1 MKYSFFDSFWRLSV
15 LNLNDNTIFII
26 EIATHMTRTIYLF
39 VGTLFL
45 CFPLFAKSTGADTLN
60 RIDKLGRRYGY
71 WIVDNQNEPIAMN
84 ATTKWKEGTY
94 VKGRKEGVWINYF
107 EDGKTPRLIGEYAD
121 NRPAGA
127 FFRFN
132 NKGALQQAS
141 SVPRKVRYAQSI
153 AASNDV
159 FTCKMNFENKEV
171 VAGQVYFSQKIIKK
185 NAFQFWV
192 EKSLEAI
199 SSESKVIDFT
209 WMNTNYDKLYAKY
222 LEVRTPNNQLKET
235 AKIEK
240 EVLKIEATISKE
252 QESARKGKYFLP
264 PLVRNPRVASGLKF
278 QSNGFNKLYTVDNEI
293 WIDGYFKNGQ
303 LQDGKVFIYDTD
315 GVLLKVRVYKNGMYE
330 SDGIL

>member
-1 MKYSFFDSFWRLSV
+1 
-15 LNLNDNTIFII
+15 
-26 EIATHMTRTIYLF
+26 MTRTIFLF
-39 VGTLFL
+39 IGTLL
-45 CFPLFAKSTGADTLN
+45 LSTQLFAKAVAVDTLN
-60 RIDKLGRRYGY
+60 RINNKGERFGY
-71 WIVDNQNEPIAMN
+71 WIVNENNEPIAAN
-84 ATTKWKEGTY
+84 SPSKWKEGTY
-94 VKGRKEGVWINYF
+94 IKGRKEGVWINYF
-107 EDGKTPRLIGEYAD
+107 EDGVTPRLIGEYAD

-141 SVPRKVRYAQSI
+141 SVPRKVKYSQSI

-240 EVLKIEATISKE
+240 EVQKIEATISKE
-252 QESARKGKYFLP
+252 QESARRGKYFLP

-293 WIDGYFKNGQ
+293 WIDGYFKDGQ